1 MLLPI
6 ILIQSGSRRNIFIQ
20 FSKLLGSIKNGWIFQ
35 DFSQF
40 IESVL
45 SKLKRLLTISFIFKS
60 ILFYFMLRRDLPWLP
75 PSVSFFPYTFYSGTR
90 PWPPWHSTRSSPST
104 APSSERQVWGWRCS
118 RSSGCSTASPSTPSS
133 PFLLYSVSHAPKLS
147 SCLPHTLQI
156 LHHSLIQGVN
166 KTNSYETPCIDTA
179 PLNCLSQALLYISM
193 YKRTGGERRKNVGWA
208 QNILRCTLVKYLSI
222 SCTGW
227 PENNCLES
235 VSWLIT
241 L

>member
-1 MLLPI
+1 
-6 ILIQSGSRRNIFIQ
+6 
-20 FSKLLGSIKNGWIFQ
+20 
-35 DFSQF
+35 
-40 IESVL
+40 
-45 SKLKRLLTISFIFKS
+45 
-60 ILFYFMLRRDLPWLP
+60 MLRRDLPWLL

-90 PWPPWHSTRSSPST
+90 PWPPWHSIRSSPST
-104 APSSERQVWGWRCS
+104 APSSERLVWGWRCS

-133 PFLLYSVSHAPKLS
+133 PSLLYSVSHAPKLS

-166 KTNSYETPCIDTA
+166 KTNSYETPCIDT
-179 PLNCLSQALLYISM
+179 LSTVWARLYFIFLCIRGQEG
-193 YKRTGGERRKNVGWA
+193 KRRKNVGWA